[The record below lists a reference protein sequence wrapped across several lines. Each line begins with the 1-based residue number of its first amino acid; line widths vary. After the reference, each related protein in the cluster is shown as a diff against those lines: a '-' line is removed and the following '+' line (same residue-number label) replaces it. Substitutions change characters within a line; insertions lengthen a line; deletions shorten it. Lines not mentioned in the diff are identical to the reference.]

1 MTDQKNIADPRITI
15 PRKNVFS
22 PDRKYRYALWR
33 EGLQKQGDL
42 FSVVTGREDQYVN
55 FIGLNPSKADE
66 TFTDPTLAK
75 CMKFAERWG
84 YGAVCMTN
92 LFAWRETNPELMKLQ
107 PEPIGEIND
116 WWLEEIA
123 RGASVVIAAWGTD
136 GKHLNRASNVRK
148 LLSRFN
154 LQCLRVND
162 DGSPQHPLYILDTT
176 EPSAFPK
183 LSVGR

>member
-1 MTDQKNIADPRITI
+1 MTDQENIAAPRVGMQ
-15 PRKNVFS
+15 RKNVFS
-22 PDRKYRYALWR
+22 PDRIYRYVLWR
-33 EGLQKQGDL
+33 DGLQKQRD
-42 FSVVTGREDQYVN
+42 FFTVVTGREDQYVQ

-66 TFTDPTLAK
+66 TFDDPTLAK
-75 CMKFAERWG
+75 CMKFARRWG

-92 LFAWRETNPELMKLQ
+92 LFAWRETNPELMKQQ
-107 PEPIGEIND
+107 PSPIGEIND

-123 RGASVVIAAWGTD
+123 RNASVIIAAWGTD
-136 GKHLNRASNVRK
+136 GKHLNRSFAVCK

-176 EPSAFPK
+176 EPSAFPP